1 MQREMPIYQDVKQKM
16 EFAPIELI
24 KTCRHR
30 LDAIRLCI
38 QLSRLSDESICDELA
53 IDKGHFSRMMKGS
66 ANFQDSKANKLMQV
80 CGNYA
85 PLQYEA
91 WSNGFEL
98 VAQEKDARIREL
110 EQQLAEAKAG

>member
-1 MQREMPIYQDVKQKM
+1 MQQEMPIFQDVKQVM
-16 EFAPIELI
+16 AYAPMELI

-38 QLSRLSDESICDELA
+38 QLSRLSDEAIREELV

-66 ANFQDSKANKLMQV
+66 ANFQDAKANKLMQV

-85 PLQYEA
+85 PLQFEA
-91 WSNGFEL
+91 WSMGFEL
-98 VAQEKDARIREL
+98 VERAKDVRIAEL
-110 EQQLAEAKAG
+110 EQKLAELKAG